1 MKLAGRNADSRRE
14 MSQQVE
20 FLKNVIDSAQTGN
33 EAAVKLLRQVCVS
46 AAEQAPEYDLIA
58 IGRCLYHLGVEAGRA
73 TAERN

>member
-1 MKLAGRNADSRRE
+1 MLGEARRFPGHHT

-33 EAAVKLLRQVCVS
+33 GAAVELLRQVCVS